1 MNIEELQK
9 WYNSFTHGDVTYKD
23 GKNFESRIKVKEDI
37 SPIKKK
43 KIQFGKYKGKTLNW
57 LYKNDNSYLLW
68 VLRETKDKKLKED
81 IELMIQSL

>member
-9 WYNSFTHGDVTYKD
+9 WYNSFTRYDVTYKD
-23 GKNFESRIKVKEDI
+23 GKSFQSRIKEKEDI
-37 SPIKKK
+37 GPIKKK

-81 IELMIQSL
+81 IELMIRCL

>member
-9 WYNSFTHGDVTYKD
+9 WYNSFTRCDVTYKD
-23 GKNFESRIKVKEDI
+23 GNNFQSRIKEKEDI

-68 VLRETKDKKLKED
+68 ILRETKDKKLKED
-81 IELMIQSL
+81 IELMIRFL